1 MHISGDEYSLSDVEE
16 GVVID
21 NSVEL
26 YELDNLH
33 EGVQS
38 LYEGGKNLNN
48 RGDKEGPLHY
58 NKLLN
63 LLSHI
68 NTNIYTNVGETNTR

>member
-48 RGDKEGPLHY
+48 RGEKEG
-58 NKLLN
+58 
-63 LLSHI
+63 
-68 NTNIYTNVGETNTR
+68 IYSAI